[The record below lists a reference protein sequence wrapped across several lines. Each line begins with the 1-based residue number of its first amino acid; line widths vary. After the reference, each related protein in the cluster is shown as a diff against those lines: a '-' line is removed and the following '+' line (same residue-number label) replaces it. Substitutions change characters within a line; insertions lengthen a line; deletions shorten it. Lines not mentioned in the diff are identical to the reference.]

1 MFDSLGRGRV
11 RMLNVHARRLAG
23 IVMLALALN
32 GCRSSHDAP
41 ASKGSGGEASMTKAA
56 SPVESIVQ
64 LVIDLPQLQAFL
76 HPELA
81 DRKPLVLIESKEVS
95 PDLSLKKFGQPVS
108 IVQLNAAKGKP

>member
-1 MFDSLGRGRV
+1 MFK
-11 RMLNVHARRLAG
+11 VHARRLALV
-23 IVMLALALN
+23 VMLAVVSI
-32 GCRSSHDAP
+32 GCRCDHDVP
-41 ASKGSGGEASMTKAA
+41 LSKRNGGEASMTKTA

-108 IVQLNAAKGKP
+108 IVQLNAAKGKPYLQLTE

>member
-1 MFDSLGRGRV
+1 
-11 RMLNVHARRLAG
+11 
-23 IVMLALALN
+23 
-32 GCRSSHDAP
+32 
-41 ASKGSGGEASMTKAA
+41 MTKAA

-108 IVQLNAAKGKP
+108 IVQLNAAKGKPYLQLTELQVTGSKAKVRLDYPVEGVGGEAELEEKNGVWSVVKSEIWER